1 MISPTADSI
10 RVYLHL
16 LAVAVWVG
24 GQIVLAGIVP
34 KLRVVAPEA
43 MTTVA
48 RAFARIAWPAFI
60 VIVFTG
66 AWSLGATNVADK
78 DTEYLVTFFVKML
91 MVGAAAIATIIHSVG
106 TSKLAKGLGGA
117 LGLLCSLAA
126 AYGGVLLAHAS

>member
-1 MISPTADSI
+1 MISPTANSI
-10 RVYLHL
+10 RVFLHL

-34 KLRVVAPEA
+34 KLRDVAPDA
-43 MTTVA
+43 LTTVA
-48 RAFARIAWPAFI
+48 RAFARIAWPAFV
-60 VIVFTG
+60 VIIFTG
-66 AWSLGATNVADK
+66 AWGLSTTYVADK
-78 DTEYLVTFFVKML
+78 DTAYLVTFMIKML
-91 MVGAAAIATIIHSVG
+91 MVGGAAIATIIHSAG

>member
-34 KLRVVAPEA
+34 KLREVAPDA

>member
-66 AWSLGATNVADK
+66 AWNLGATNVADK

>member
-34 KLRVVAPEA
+34 KLRAVAPEA